1 MGISGP
7 KSRPDS
13 VKGGFVDQN
22 GLRGFVEGGVGIGTK
37 TSPAQALEKI
47 RGELRHVR
55 REVQAEYGR
64 ILDFLVTILW
74 ISNLRIMFHLG
85 SNPPHRNVRKRSGNV
100 WNDDEKQTTGKKKE
114 KRKKK
119 KTEE

>member
-64 ILDFLVTILW
+64 ILDFLEKGNDSLDFKLENYVSPGEQST
-74 ISNLRIMFHLG
+74 SQKCKEKK
-85 SNPPHRNVRKRSGNV
+85 RKRV
-100 WNDDEKQTTGKKKE
+100 E
-114 KRKKK
+114 
-119 KTEE
+119 

>member
-64 ILDFLVTILW
+64 ILDFLFDMTRFFLLQGNDSLDFKLENYVSPGEQST
-74 ISNLRIMFHLG
+74 SQKCKEKK
-85 SNPPHRNVRKRSGNV
+85 RKRV
-100 WNDDEKQTTGKKKE
+100 E
-114 KRKKK
+114 
-119 KTEE
+119 